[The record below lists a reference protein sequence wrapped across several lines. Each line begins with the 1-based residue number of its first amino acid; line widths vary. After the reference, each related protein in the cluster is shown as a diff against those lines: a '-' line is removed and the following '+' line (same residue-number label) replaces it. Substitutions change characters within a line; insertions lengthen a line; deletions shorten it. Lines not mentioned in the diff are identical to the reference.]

1 MRSVAGLPR
10 RHDTWTPS
18 RLRLTLHPATRNSDN
33 GALWNV
39 VSGGGCR
46 HSGLMLPARTTL
58 AHFSISSAFTSP
70 QSAGE
75 PGSVHAPISANRALS
90 VGSASPALIS
100 RFNLSTMSVG
110 VFLGAHT

>member
-39 VSGGGCR
+39 VSGGGRR

-58 AHFSISSAFTSP
+58 AHFSISSTISFP
-70 QSAGE
+70 QSAGG
-75 PGSVHAPISANRALS
+75 PGNVHAPISAS
-90 VGSASPALIS
+90 VELRIGKS
-100 RFNLSTMSVG
+100 SVDLTIQP
-110 VFLGAHT
+110 VDDVTRR